1 VVKTALSGNKAKRD
15 KIMLKKLFIAVF
27 LVVNLVLVN
36 TYSQDNKT
44 KTEQDLWTKEFNVN
58 PNDLSSVGENDYF
71 ILKPGYQLTLQ
82 GKEDR
87 EEVVL
92 VITVLNETKIVDG
105 CTTRVVEEREMKE
118 GKIIEVSRNYFAI
131 DKRNKD
137 IYYFGESVDIYE
149 NGKIVSHGGAWESG
163 KDNAKFGLMIPGII
177 EIGKK
182 YYQEFASE
190 IAMDRAEIISKTD
203 SLETPAGNFKNCL
216 KIKETSPLEPK
227 AMDYK
232 IFSPGIGL
240 IKDGAL
246 LLTKYG
252 FK

>member
-1 VVKTALSGNKAKRD
+1 
-15 KIMLKKLFIAVF
+15 MLNKLFISLF
-27 LVVNLVLVN
+27 LLVNLVLVN
-36 TYSQDNKT
+36 TYSQDNKANMD
-44 KTEQDLWTKEFNVN
+44 QDLWDKEFNVN
-58 PNDLSSVGENDYF
+58 PNELSSTGENDYF

-82 GKEDR
+82 GNEDG

-92 VITVLNETKIVDG
+92 VITVLNETKIVNG
-105 CTTRVVEEREMKE
+105 CTTRVVEEKEMKG

-131 DKRNKD
+131 DNRNED
-137 IYYFGESVDIYE
+137 IYYFGESVDIYK

-163 KDNAKFGLMIPGII
+163 KENAKFGLMIPGKI

-182 YYQEFASE
+182 YYQEFAPE
-190 IAMDRAEIISKTD
+190 IAMDRAEIISITD
-203 SLETPAGNFKNCL
+203 SLETPAGKFKNCL
-216 KIKETSPLEPK
+216 KIKETSPLEPE
-227 AMDYK
+227 AIDYK
-232 IFSPGIGL
+232 IYSSSIGL